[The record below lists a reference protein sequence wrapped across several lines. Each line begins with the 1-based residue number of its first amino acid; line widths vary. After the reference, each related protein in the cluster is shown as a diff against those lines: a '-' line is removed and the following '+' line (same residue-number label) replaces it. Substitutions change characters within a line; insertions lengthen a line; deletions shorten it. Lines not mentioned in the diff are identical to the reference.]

1 MSALSTNIHS
11 LSRLQAA
18 LSPLLDAAGLVPG
31 ARAEPRYC
39 QDWNGQ
45 RGEPLAVLRPRTP
58 QEVAQVMRHLHALA
72 QPVVIQGGMT
82 GLVAGGVPQPGEV
95 VLSME
100 RLNTIESFDTQQ
112 GTLTVQA
119 GVPLET
125 VHQHVQA
132 QGWMFPV
139 DIGSRGS
146 CQIGGLI
153 ATNAGGNRVLRYG
166 MTRQSILGLE
176 AVLADGSV
184 ISRMGAALK
193 DNAGYDL
200 KQNFIGSEGTLGIVT
215 RARLGLVPLSN
226 SRHTAV
232 VALQTFAQVQ
242 ALLSLC
248 RNSLGG
254 QLSSFEVMWR
264 DYFTLAT
271 QVIHAE
277 RPLFSQ
283 PAEFWVLIETMG
295 TDIAQDMALLEQ
307 TLAQV
312 LAWDDAVDVVLA
324 QSLADA
330 QRLWAVREAAG
341 EAARAVAP
349 WAGFDVS
356 MPTAEMPGW
365 ADAIRRETMAL
376 GVPQTQTY
384 GHLGDGNLH
393 LVVGPIPA
401 QAGLKEDLVRRVHA
415 SVGALGGS
423 ISGEHGIGFSKKSH
437 LGMTRSVEE
446 IALMRTLKHAL
457 DPLNLLNR
465 GRIFDM
471 P

>member
-1 MSALSTNIHS
+1 
-11 LSRLQAA
+11 
-18 LSPLLDAAGLVPG
+18 
-31 ARAEPRYC
+31 
-39 QDWNGQ
+39 
-45 RGEPLAVLRPRTP
+45 
-58 QEVAQVMRHLHALA
+58 
-72 QPVVIQGGMT
+72 
-82 GLVAGGVPQPGEV
+82 
-95 VLSME
+95 
-100 RLNTIESFDTQQ
+100 
-112 GTLTVQA
+112 
-119 GVPLET
+119 
-125 VHQHVQA
+125 
-132 QGWMFPV
+132 
-139 DIGSRGS
+139 
-146 CQIGGLI
+146 
-153 ATNAGGNRVLRYG
+153 LRYG

-184 ISRMGAALK
+184 ISRMGSALK

-200 KQNFIGSEGTLGIVT
+200 KHHFIGSEGTLGIVT
-215 RARLGLVPLSN
+215 RARLGLVPLSS

-242 ALLSLC
+242 ALLGLC

-295 TDIAQDMALLEQ
+295 TDMVQDMALLEQ

-312 LAWDDAVDVVLA
+312 LAWDDALEVVLA

-341 EAARAVAP
+341 EAARAIAP

-365 ADAIRRETMAL
+365 ADAIRRETRAL

-401 QAGLKEDLVRRVHA
+401 QAGLKDDLVRRVHA

-437 LGMTRSVEE
+437 LGMTRSAEE
-446 IALMRTLKHAL
+446 IAMMRTLKHAL

>member
-1 MSALSTNIHS
+1 MSNHPTPSIALA
-11 LSRLQAA
+11 RLQAA
-18 LSPLLDAAGLVPG
+18 LSPIFDASGLIPG
-31 ARAEPRYC
+31 DQAEPRYC
-39 QDWNGQ
+39 QDWSGQ

-58 QEVAQVMRHLHALA
+58 QEVAQVMKQLHALA
-72 QPVVIQGGMT
+72 QPMVIQGGMT
-82 GLVAGGVPQPGEV
+82 GLVGSGVPQPGEV

-100 RLNTIESFDTQQ
+100 RLQAIENFDTQQ
-112 GTLTVQA
+112 GTLAVQA

-125 VHQHVQA
+125 IHQHVQA

-200 KQNFIGSEGTLGIVT
+200 KHHFIGSEGTLGIVT
-215 RARLGLVPLSN
+215 RAQLALVPLPA
-226 SRHTAV
+226 SRQTAV

-248 RNSLGG
+248 RQSLGG

-271 QVIHAE
+271 QAIQAHP
-277 RPLFSQ
+277 PLFTQ
-283 PAEFWVLIETMG
+283 AAEFWVLIETMG
-295 TDIAQDMALLEQ
+295 ADHAQDLALLEH

-356 MPTAEMPGW
+356 MPVADMPAW
-365 ADAIRRETMAL
+365 ADAIRRDIRTL
-376 GVPQTQTY
+376 GIPQTQTY

-401 QAGLKEDLVRRVHA
+401 QAGLKDEVVRRVHA

-423 ISGEHGIGFSKKSH
+423 ISGEHGIGFSKKAH

-446 IALMRTLKHAL
+446 IALMRTLKQAL